1 MDNVYDVIIIG
12 AGPAGLSAA
21 LYAAR
26 GRLKTLIIEKST
38 PGGTLVGITHLN
50 NYPGFNQKDGST
62 LAFIMYE
69 QVTELNVPFEFDE
82 VIEVYEKDNF
92 KIVKTLSNEYI
103 CKNIIVATGTTY
115 QNLKVANER
124 KFIGKGI
131 SYCAVCDGKLFTN
144 KKIICIGQSSHTI
157 KETLYLANYASHI
170 YLLTNDNIEN
180 EDGYSK
186 IKACSKI
193 EIIKDAK
200 ITKLIGDSALTGVEI
215 LVDNEKKEL
224 DIEGVFPLI
233 GSLPSNSFLSSYPIF
248 SSNGYMIVDNH
259 FQTAVKGIYGVG
271 DVVDK
276 ELRQVVTACSDGAI
290 AAQYIATHK
299 N

>member
-1 MDNVYDVIIIG
+1 MNNIYDVIIIG
-12 AGPAGLSAA
+12 GGPAGLSAA

-50 NYPGFNQKDGST
+50 NYPGFNQKDGSA

-82 VIEVYEKDNF
+82 VVEVYEKDEL
-92 KIVKTLSNEYI
+92 KVVKTLSNEFFA
-103 CKNIIVATGTTY
+103 KNIIVATGTTY

-144 KKIICIGQSSHTI
+144 KKIVVLGDSSHTI
-157 KETLYLANYASHI
+157 KETLYLSNYASDI
-170 YLLTNDNIEN
+170 YLLTNDKIEK
-180 EDGYSK
+180 EDSFEK
-186 IKACSKI
+186 IKENIKVK
-193 EIIKDAK
+193 IIKDAK
-200 ITKLIGDSALTGVEI
+200 ITKLIGENTLSGVEI
-215 LVDNEKKEL
+215 LVDNEKKVL
-224 DIEGVFPLI
+224 DVEGVFPLI
-233 GSLPSNSFLSSYPIF
+233 GSLPSNSFLSTYPIF
-248 SSNGYMIVDNH
+248 ASNGYMIVDEH
-259 FQTAVKGIYGVG
+259 FQTSIKGIYGVG

>member
-1 MDNVYDVIIIG
+1 M
-12 AGPAGLSAA
+12 
-21 LYAAR
+21 
-26 GRLKTLIIEKST
+26 
-38 PGGTLVGITHLN
+38 
-50 NYPGFNQKDGST
+50 
-62 LAFIMYE
+62 
-69 QVTELNVPFEFDE
+69 
-82 VIEVYEKDNF
+82 
-92 KIVKTLSNEYI
+92 
-103 CKNIIVATGTTY
+103 
-115 QNLKVANER
+115 
-124 KFIGKGI
+124 
-131 SYCAVCDGKLFTN
+131 
-144 KKIICIGQSSHTI
+144 
-157 KETLYLANYASHI
+157 YLANYASHI

-180 EDGYSK
+180 ETDYSK
-186 IKACSKI
+186 IKDCSKI
-193 EIIKDAK
+193 EIIKNAK